1 MKLLGFFFFYYKY
14 FDQPSAFWEQIFL
27 HLYLSFIWKWIE
39 KNVWFSFELKF
50 SINNFYESLRLRVTY
65 ARWKQTNFILAFL
78 LIFFF
83 LNLFFLEGVKEICAE
98 NALPE
103 ILKGRFELMSERNI
117 VLAYLAN
124 YQKTMRIFFALF
136 FSSF

>member
-1 MKLLGFFFFYYKY
+1 MKTNKFYFGF
-14 FDQPSAFWEQIFL
+14 
-27 HLYLSFIWKWIE
+27 
-39 KNVWFSFELKF
+39 
-50 SINNFYESLRLRVTY
+50 
-65 ARWKQTNFILAFL
+65 LA
-78 LIFFF
+78 FFF
-83 LNLFFLEGVKEICAE
+83 LNLFFLDGVKEICAE